1 MWPYTENENTWLR
14 NNRAPLNHS
23 VDESWPTPEQVEFH
37 RHNAQVIR
45 AEAVADAARLVLP
58 FICSIFR
65 KIRSLPAKSGRTR
78 SSRAQLPDGSVR
90 HPAGF
95 DGRTNK
101 LA

>member
-1 MWPYTENENTWLR
+1 MWPYTENENTRLR

-65 KIRSLPAKSGRTR
+65 KIRSLPAKVR
-78 SSRAQLPDGSVR
+78 SYSIKPGAT
-90 HPAGF
+90 A
-95 DGRTNK
+95 
-101 LA
+101 

>member
-14 NNRAPLNHS
+14 NNRAPSTTALTRAGR
-23 VDESWPTPEQVEFH
+23 PPEQVEFH

-65 KIRSLPAKSGRTR
+65 KIRSLPAKVR
-78 SSRAQLPDGSVR
+78 SYSIKPGAT
-90 HPAGF
+90 A
-95 DGRTNK
+95 
-101 LA
+101 